1 MSTTGSKTDG
11 EMCCGSKTLLAAV
24 LLPFSLFS
32 PLVLARH
39 DLGLRS
45 PSTRGVRVAGLG
57 FSFGWR
63 SGNFSFFSL
72 SLTFILI

>member
-11 EMCCGSKTLLAAV
+11 EMWRGSKTLLSAV

-45 PSTRGVRVAGLG
+45 PSTRGVRVAVVGFFVWLALG
-57 FSFGWR
+57 K
-63 SGNFSFFSL
+63 FFL
-72 SLTFILI
+72 FFFAL